1 MGHKGQRDF
10 RRVSIKTMKRIMAVL
25 QLFNMNMG
33 FKKKDTGNESQGSK
47 RLWTRL
53 HQDNEMNIGSSSSAL

>member
-1 MGHKGQRDF
+1 
-10 RRVSIKTMKRIMAVL
+10 MAVL

-33 FKKKDTGNESQGSK
+33 FKKKETGNESQGSK

-53 HQDNEMNIGSSSSAL
+53 HQDNEMNNGNSSALSYE